1 MRSSFR
7 TNNMSFMPGLSP
19 QQQGVL
25 ADNLTFESRV
35 NGFWFSVL
43 GQYFPTPAYLINAEE
58 HVTTADRPDLYVT
71 RLDWGLNNQSVKFS
85 PVAVFEGKGNTP
97 GADNFEKIKAQLAR
111 YGKSTTDAERVGGV
125 YCVGA
130 KGRKIS
136 FWYFKKGDM
145 IELKPILSSRSGLII
160 KDTAQMPPELDVI
173 NEAVTIN
180 DCFRFILANP
190 VPTITR

>member
-1 MRSSFR
+1 
-7 TNNMSFMPGLSP
+7 MSFMPGLSP

-71 RLDWGLNNQSVKFS
+71 RLDWGQHS
-85 PVAVFEGKGNTP
+85 

-145 IELKPILSSRSGLII
+145 IELKPILSSRSGLIV